1 MKKPLAF
8 LAALLLAVSLSA
20 CGETSVWQEPATV
33 PQTNESLSVFC
44 IGEGRHVNLIQT
56 ALDIYQKMHPDVEV
70 ELIRPL
76 TEYSYSGD
84 VPEQEAYDR
93 LAVQIMAGEGPDVF
107 IIDDFYMD
115 VEKLVRQGL
124 LADMEP
130 FFEADGF
137 DWEPYN
143 QAVMDSGVWNG
154 RRFVI
159 PLSYDFH
166 VLFTT
171 RTALEETGFDVA
183 ACGDFQGFLEETA
196 RLMRDSNQTRRPF
209 SEAYIPDMP
218 TSFGL
223 IEQSGLPIVNYD
235 HQAVDLS
242 SPLLRSAMEWY
253 KSVLETHPQD
263 INFSNLGGAAAVRDG
278 EALWTTSFSGTY
290 RDFYATAGALR
301 TIDEVVMMPIR
312 DVDGGIQAKIS
323 DPLAVRANSENLQNA
338 YEFLKLILGRG
349 VQFQNEFDISFS
361 VLDDANEYFLSNGIG
376 WYIQEGK
383 DGFSSTTRTGSA
395 LNSPSQEEIRQLLD
409 LTQEITGGY
418 YYNEYLCPTMHFATY
433 LHGGADYD
441 ETLEEARRAM
451 EIYISE

>member
-1 MKKPLAF
+1 MKRTLAF
-8 LAALLLAVSLSA
+8 LTALLLAVSLTA

-33 PQTNESLSVFC
+33 PQTNESLTVFC

-154 RRFVI
+154 QRFVI
-159 PLSYDFH
+159 
-166 VLFTT
+166 
-171 RTALEETGFDVA
+171 
-183 ACGDFQGFLEETA
+183 
-196 RLMRDSNQTRRPF
+196 
-209 SEAYIPDMP
+209 
-218 TSFGL
+218 
-223 IEQSGLPIVNYD
+223 
-235 HQAVDLS
+235 
-242 SPLLRSAMEWY
+242 
-253 KSVLETHPQD
+253 
-263 INFSNLGGAAAVRDG
+263 
-278 EALWTTSFSGTY
+278 
-290 RDFYATAGALR
+290 
-301 TIDEVVMMPIR
+301 
-312 DVDGGIQAKIS
+312 
-323 DPLAVRANSENLQNA
+323 
-338 YEFLKLILGRG
+338 
-349 VQFQNEFDISFS
+349 
-361 VLDDANEYFLSNGIG
+361 SNGIG

-433 LHGGADYD
+433 FYGGADFD
-441 ETLEEARRAM
+441 ETLEEAQRAM

>member
-1 MKKPLAF
+1 M
-8 LAALLLAVSLSA
+8 
-20 CGETSVWQEPATV
+20 
-33 PQTNESLSVFC
+33 
-44 IGEGRHVNLIQT
+44 
-56 ALDIYQKMHPDVEV
+56 
-70 ELIRPL
+70 
-76 TEYSYSGD
+76 
-84 VPEQEAYDR
+84 
-93 LAVQIMAGEGPDVF
+93 
-107 IIDDFYMD
+107 
-115 VEKLVRQGL
+115 
-124 LADMEP
+124 
-130 FFEADGF
+130 
-137 DWEPYN
+137 
-143 QAVMDSGVWNG
+143 
-154 RRFVI
+154 
-159 PLSYDFH
+159 
-166 VLFTT
+166 
-171 RTALEETGFDVA
+171 
-183 ACGDFQGFLEETA
+183 
-196 RLMRDSNQTRRPF
+196 
-209 SEAYIPDMP
+209 
-218 TSFGL
+218 
-223 IEQSGLPIVNYD
+223 
-235 HQAVDLS
+235 S

-253 KSVLETHPQD
+253 KSVLETHPQN

-278 EALWTTSFSGTY
+278 EALWTTTFSGTN

-433 LHGGADYD
+433 FYGGADFD
-441 ETLEEARRAM
+441 ETLEEAQRAM